1 MVKAELQNIL
11 IERIRQINDETF
23 LEALKVLTEGQLE
36 KENYQLSSF
45 EKDKIMQA
53 REDGNYLEHQS
64 VIEDI
69 NKWLEK

>member
-45 EKDKIMQA
+45 EKEKITQA